1 MLDFL
6 KWKKKDKKPREKKGF
21 FRELL
26 NDILFALIAV
36 TIIRG
41 LFIEAY
47 AIPTGSMENSML
59 IGDHLFVS
67 KLHYGARTPRT
78 LIQFPLAHQTFWGI
92 KVGGKE
98 IPSYSDAIQLP
109 TYRLPGLRSVRRGEP
124 VVFNYP
130 PELNFPVDIKTFYVK
145 RCMAVPGDTL
155 ELRSKQIYIDGEAV
169 ENPPNMQ
176 TSYFV
181 ETTNGVH
188 KRTMQDVGI
197 TDFAPK
203 DARGNAVASLTRH
216 SDKPG
221 FVIHASADRA
231 EALAKVNT
239 VKAVTEI
246 FYEKNGDRQ
255 AFPEY
260 TGYLSGHLTGYRPVT
275 KFGWSTD
282 NFGPLVMPEEGMT
295 IPLTQENIDLY
306 RTIIEHYEDN
316 EDVVINGSTVS
327 IEGQV
332 IDEYTF
338 KQGYYYMIG
347 DNRHNSEDSRSW
359 GFVPADHI
367 VGKPLFIFWSVDRT
381 DPEAGFFSRIRFN
394 RVFDLI
400 K

>member
-6 KWKKKDKKPREKKGF
+6 KRKKKDKKPREKKGF

-26 NDILFALIAV
+26 NDILFALVAV

-109 TYRLPGLRSVRRGEP
+109 SYRLPGIRSVRRGEP

-130 PELNFPVDIKTFYVK
+130 PELNYPVDIKTFYVK
-145 RCMAVPGDTL
+145 RCMAIPGDTL
-155 ELRSKQIYIDGEAV
+155 ELRNKQIYIDGEAV

-176 TSYFV
+176 TSYIV
-181 ETTNGVH
+181 DTERGVS
-188 KRTMQDVGI
+188 KRIMQKIGI
-197 TDFAPK
+197 TDFGPT
-203 DARGNAVASLTRH
+203 DGRGGT
-216 SDKPG
+216 
-221 FVIHASADRA
+221 
-231 EALAKVNT
+231 LAGTFKMHTTERQATQLAQINGVNS
-239 VKAVTEI
+239 VTEEFEI
-246 FYEKNGDRQ
+246 PADNS
-255 AFPEY
+255 AFPEKSRYIASEY
-260 TGYLSGHLTGYRPVT
+260 TAYDPITE
-275 KFGWSTD
+275 FGWSID
-282 NFGPLVMPEEGMT
+282 EFGPLVMPEEGMT
-295 IPLTQENIDLY
+295 IPLTQKNIDLY
-306 RTIIEHYEDN
+306 RTIIAHYEDN
-316 EDVVINGSTVS
+316 DDVMIDGTNVS
-327 IEGQV
+327 IDGET
-332 IDEYTF
+332 ITEYTF

-347 DNRHNSEDSRSW
+347 DNRHNSEDSRTW

-367 VGKPLFIFWSVDRT
+367 VGKPLFIFWSVDST
-381 DPEAGFFSRIRFN
+381 DPEAGFFSRIRWN
-394 RVFDLI
+394 RIFDLI